1 MSRGIQ
7 TAMELESLIGFAS
20 ISFLLAISP
29 GPSWAYVLS
38 AATAR
43 ESSVSSSAA
52 AILGNAIGIMGH
64 IVLACSGIAL
74 LLQYSSTLFLTVK
87 LLGACYLI
95 YLGIRLICSS
105 QKPDATTQSRV
116 SFAKT
121 VRGGVMV
128 NLLNPKVSILM
139 LALLP
144 QFVDANS
151 SGVSVALQTICYGA
165 IHVVLASIV
174 LSSLASVVILSR
186 RRRPARLGRDSKW
199 LRSLAGGCLVLLGLK
214 LVLSK

>member
-1 MSRGIQ
+1 
-7 TAMELESLIGFAS
+7 MELESLLGFAS

-38 AATAR
+38 AATTETNPIR
-43 ESSVSSSAA
+43 SSAA
-52 AILGNAIGIMGH
+52 AIGGNALGIIGH

-74 LLQYSSTLFLTVK
+74 LLQYSAILFLTVK

-95 YLGIRLICSS
+95 YLGFQMISKSRESTAS
-105 QKPDATTQSRV
+105 TVPQAT
-116 SFAKT
+116 FGKT

-144 QFVDANS
+144 QFVDANAG
-151 SGVSVALQTICYGA
+151 GVAFQTICYGA
-165 IHVVLASIV
+165 THVVLASLV
-174 LSSLASVVILSR
+174 LSTLATFVIVSR
-186 RRRPARLGRDSKW
+186 RWRQAKPRVNARI
-199 LRSLAGGCLVLLGLK
+199 LRLVAGGCLVALGLK
-214 LVLSK
+214 LAFTQR